1 MDHDKKAQQAVERTE
16 LKPRGPMRRLLPARM
31 PKEGLTNKSKTPGA
45 GILPNA
51 GDDSVTLGSD

>member
-1 MDHDKKAQQAVERTE
+1 
-16 LKPRGPMRRLLPARM
+16 MRRLLPARM